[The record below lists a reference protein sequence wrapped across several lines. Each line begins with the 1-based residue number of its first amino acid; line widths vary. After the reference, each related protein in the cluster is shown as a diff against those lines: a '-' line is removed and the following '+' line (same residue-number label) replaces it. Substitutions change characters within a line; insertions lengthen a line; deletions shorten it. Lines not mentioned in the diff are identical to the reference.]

1 MKKLISLLLVF
12 ALLFSLAACS
22 SESSS
27 GSKKKQ
33 EKEEQTEEQS
43 NLDFSEVTVVD
54 NDECTI
60 KVIKVDDNYNRG
72 FSMTVETKNKSD
84 DITYRVTVSNV
95 SINGIQCDAYFSQ
108 YINPGKK
115 GKDKV
120 TFEDDAL
127 QKSNIGEYTD
137 IQLTFHVADSSQ
149 WDNPDIIT
157 ETVHI
162 YPYGEEKATQY
173 VYEAKDGDQVLVDN
187 DSVSIISTGYEY
199 DKSQGHVVYLFI
211 HNKTSLTLQIAAEN
225 VSVNGLMTNPDCYHL
240 AKPGSYSFGSIQ
252 WSQYTYDDLFEE
264 IELGDFTD
272 IEFTI
277 RAYDYDN
284 WSSEDLANETVHI
297 YPKGQENAT
306 KYVRKVQ
313 SSDQTLVNNEYATI
327 IATNFGESDSGYT
340 VDLFLANKT
349 DMTVDFDVA
358 NVSINGLMASVY
370 MDETLTAG
378 KAAFATL
385 TWYDSDFN
393 GVDIG
398 EFTDI
403 EMTFTVKES
412 ENWYADALVNETIHI
427 YPKGKNNATKYV
439 HQIQATDEVLINNNY
454 VTIIATGVE
463 KTDYYFYVNLFI
475 ANKTN
480 STISVDLQQASING
494 VMAENYFGENL
505 APNKSAFASISFSY
519 SAFESIDIGDFTDIE
534 LRFLVEDT
542 SNWSDLTDETV
553 HVYPEGK
560 QNATQFV
567 YQVKPTDTVLISN
580 TYLTLIVT
588 GVEEDDWGYNVN
600 FLLFNNSDK
609 LLSIEGES
617 FTVNGLALSGYL
629 WGYITPGKYA
639 LESITFYQSDL
650 EANYVGDIEE
660 IQFTF
665 TAEDYND
672 WYSDYLVNQTVT
684 IYP

>member
-1 MKKLISLLLVF
+1 MKKLVSLLLVLT
-12 ALLFSLAACS
+12 LLFSLAACD

-33 EKEEQTEEQS
+33 DKEEQS
-43 NLDFSEVTVVD
+43 NLDFSETVVID

-84 DITYRVTVSNV
+84 DITYRVSVSDV

-127 QKSNIGEYTD
+127 QHSGIGEYTD
-137 IQLTFHVADSSQ
+137 IQLTFHVSDGSQ
-149 WDNPDIIT
+149 WDSEEIATKTI
-157 ETVHI
+157 HI

-173 VYEAKDGDQVLVDN
+173 VYESKDGDQVLVEN
-187 DSVSIISTGYEY
+187 DSVSIIATSYEY

-240 AKPGSYSFGSIQ
+240 AKPGSYSFGTIQ
-252 WSQYTYDDLFEE
+252 WTDYDDLFEE

-272 IEFTI
+272 IELTI
-277 RAYDYDN
+277 RAYEYDS
-284 WSSEDLANETVHI
+284 WPQEDLANETVHI
-297 YPKGQENAT
+297 YPKGEENAT
-306 KYVRKVQ
+306 KYIRKVQ

-327 IATNFGESDSGYT
+327 IATNFGACDSGYT

-349 DMTVDFDVA
+349 DITVDFDA
-358 NVSINGLMASVY
+358 INVSVNGLMAYVSL
-370 MDETLTAG
+370 DATLTAG

-385 TWYDSDFN
+385 TWDEYDFN

-398 EFTDI
+398 AFTDI
-403 EMTFTVKES
+403 ELTFTVAES
-412 ENWYADALVNETIHI
+412 NNWYAEDMVNETVHI
-427 YPKGKNNATKYV
+427 YPNGKNNATKYI
-439 HQIQATDEVLINNNY
+439 HQVQATDEILVNNNY

-463 KTDYYFYVNLFI
+463 KYASGIFINLFI
-475 ANKTN
+475 ANKT
-480 STISVDLQQASING
+480 SSKISVDLQQASING
-494 VMAENYFGENL
+494 VMVTNYFSEDL
-505 APNKSAFASISFSY
+505 APNKSAFASISFYY
-519 SAFESIDIGDFTDIE
+519 SSFESIDIGDFTDIE

-542 SNWSDLTDETV
+542 SNWSDLSDETV
-553 HVYPEGK
+553 HIYPEGK

-567 YQVKPTDTVLISN
+567 YPLTPTDQILIDDE
-580 TYLTLIVT
+580 YLTLIVT
-588 GVEEDDWGYNVN
+588 GVVEDNWGYDVN

-609 LLSIEGES
+609 LLSIEGKD
-617 FTVNGLALSGYL
+617 FTVNGLTLSASL
-629 WGYITPGKYA
+629 WGSLTPGKYA
-639 LESITFYQSDL
+639 IKSITFYHSDL

-665 TAEDYND
+665 TAKDYND